1 MKLSQLKTL
10 LQTHRDKQFRLL
22 LPEEAPV
29 PISFHITE
37 VGHVTKRFM
46 DCGGRV
52 HFTQACQLQA
62 WVSDDTT
69 DQETHRIAAG
79 KMADVLDRAVR
90 VLPEGQDLDVEIEYE
105 DARVSQFPVSDFAV
119 TDDAVVLRL
128 SDKHTDCLA
137 KDVCLPQPK
146 VLGMAESGG
155 CSCGPSGC

>member
-1 MKLSQLKTL
+1 
-10 LQTHRDKQFRLL
+10 
-22 LPEEAPV
+22 
-29 PISFHITE
+29 
-37 VGHVTKRFM
+37 
-46 DCGGRV
+46 
-52 HFTQACQLQA
+52 
-62 WVSDDTT
+62 
-69 DQETHRIAAG
+69 
-79 KMADVLDRAVR
+79 VLDRAVR

-128 SDKHTDCLA
+128 SNKHTDCLA